1 MLQMAHFS
9 LRCVISPKTS
19 PGRAVPPFWR
29 RIRFITARGKA
40 VPIWRFCVNPRI
52 EEQAQMLITES
63 TVSPFVPPPWQ
74 SRHERGLWAP
84 IYVRGVPGRV
94 TLAAIAWRQGGLIY
108 YSVSADLPLTTAQ
121 LVAIAD
127 STTGG

>member
-1 MLQMAHFS
+1 MGLAPAGIPPQSAESAAMLQMAHFS

-63 TVSPFVPPPWQ
+63 TVSPSF
-74 SRHERGLWAP
+74 SS
-84 IYVRGVPGRV
+84 GV
-94 TLAAIAWRQGGLIY
+94 GG
-108 YSVSADLPLTTAQ
+108 
-121 LVAIAD
+121 
-127 STTGG
+127 